1 LETKQGMIA
10 DVWMRGETLL
20 ALDLVPV
27 LIEDYHKPRRMSDDE
42 AWPVLNQVWAA
53 SDRIRFGG

>member
-10 DVWMRGETLL
+10 DVWMRGDAVL

-27 LIEDYHKPRRMSDDE
+27 LIEDYHRPRRMSDDE
-42 AWPVLNQVWAA
+42 AWPVLQHVWDA
-53 SDRIRFGG
+53 SDLIRHG